1 MNTEPIVFRQG
12 EENGIVI
19 ERENFAKSIF
29 VNQYQQACY
38 MFANLWKRLEFL
50 KPDSKVREQ
59 PNRGYGIDNL
69 FSNIIAF
76 CGDRGEGKSSCMTSV
91 ATILTDKSV
100 RAKAQKDLII
110 PIDSDGKE
118 ILPQPEDIDWLGI
131 IDPSFFDEQHNILE
145 LMLGQM
151 YAKASAIKRTD
162 ENSDAKDVAY
172 KRRRLMEQF
181 QVVKNSICLLEPK
194 EQVYDTISEMSD
206 LAASIRLKFDI
217 TDLFK
222 CYLDFMDKKC
232 ILICVDDIDLNVKD
246 AYKMSEMLRKYFV
259 SPYCIVLVAVKVEQ
273 LEEVIANYHEKE
285 YKMSEA
291 SCKQIAQKYVAKLFP
306 RGNRVP
312 MPAIE
317 DICERIIQIAEL
329 YSKENDELKRLTVK
343 ERVVQLIF
351 QKTGYV
357 FYNTQFLSPI
367 VPTNL
372 RSLRHLLGA
381 LEALPDAKNKNGVD
395 NEIGRE
401 VFKNY
406 FWNTWVTATLH
417 ATDHAF
423 ANQIAIYDDLT
434 TLNAFVVEY
443 FVKRIRKAEIE
454 IKELPTANRDQHKN
468 GRAEIDNEIYS
479 GDYAPLFLQIANST
493 NTSANISVGDVMY
506 ILWLCSTITVNRDI
520 QNLIFFIKTV
530 YSMRLYACYNEI
542 TEGKNSTL
550 FPDANNA
557 SLRVNIHKADSLY
570 DRVNRVQRLVN
581 GSFFSYPQ
589 GALLSGKRDRMVID
603 FRKAKY
609 LFSKLKEEAKKE
621 EDNRSKD
628 YDQTLKMCEFLALC
642 ITFASTKENVESSNF
657 SRYTKTPTFLG
668 TFSHTANYAVFDF
681 LNPFYALTNIKYAY
695 HRFDEI
701 LSDTPTNYSD
711 YDEEQQDRLFDLADR
726 CPQSL
731 LSQMKLIRDG
741 WYDDN
746 WDMHGLVSDSIIR
759 VIDIQWAIYEELLR
773 QYRRHRVGSISE
785 KIYHAYNDIQQLQI
799 TLFPRVNVSGGK
811 VEYQNNAHIVA
822 FDFISIL
829 RLFLGDGKNAE
840 QLDEILTF
848 TESENRLVATD
859 EFMSTLKM
867 ELSYVN
873 EWPLHGKEVKRI
885 IKKAS
890 SSLDK
895 NQRASFSARLGKLIN
910 TNSQYFKPQIDEMMN
925 QIRDIYMLAQTK

>member
-1 MNTEPIVFRQG
+1 MKTEPIIFKQG

-29 VNQYQQACY
+29 VNQYQQACH
-38 MFANLWKRLEFL
+38 MLANLWKRLASL
-50 KPDSKVREQ
+50 QSASKACEQ
-59 PNRGYGIDNL
+59 TNPSYGIDNL
-69 FSNIIAF
+69 FSNVIAF

-100 RAKAQKDLII
+100 RAKAKKDGIV
-110 PIDSDGKE
+110 PIDSEGKE
-118 ILPQPEDIDWLGI
+118 TLPQPEDIDWLGI

-151 YAKASAIKRTD
+151 YAKASGVKHSD
-162 ENSDAKDVAY
+162 EKSDAKDVAY
-172 KRRRLMEQF
+172 KRRKLMEQF

-194 EQVYDTISEMSD
+194 EQVYDSISEMSD
-206 LAASIRLKFDI
+206 LAASIRLRLDM

-232 ILICVDDIDLNVKD
+232 LLICVDDIDLNVKD

-259 SPYCIVLVAVKVEQ
+259 SPHCIVLASVKVEQ
-273 LEEVIANYHEKE
+273 LEEVIANYHIHEF
-285 YKMSEA
+285 KMSRA
-291 SCKQIAQKYVAKLFP
+291 SCQQIAQKYVAKLFP

-312 MPAIE
+312 MPAVE
-317 DICERIIQIAEL
+317 DICERTIQIADS
-329 YSKENDELKRLTVK
+329 YSKENEDLKELTVK

-381 LEALPDAKNKNGVD
+381 LEALPDARNEDDCD

-406 FWNTWVTATLH
+406 FWGTWVTANLI
-417 ATDHAF
+417 AADYAF
-423 ANQIAIYDDLT
+423 AEQLAKYDDLT
-434 TLNAFVVEY
+434 TLNAFVIEY
-443 FVKRIRKAEIE
+443 FVRRIRKAEIE
-454 IKELPTANRDQHKN
+454 IRELPNVNRNQLKD
-468 GRAEIDNEIYS
+468 GRVEIDNEIYS
-479 GDYAPLFLQIANST
+479 GDYAPLFMQIANST

-530 YSMRLYACYNEI
+530 YSMRLYSCYNEI
-542 TEGKNSTL
+542 TEGKNNTL
-550 FPDANNA
+550 FPDANNV
-557 SLRVNIHKADSLY
+557 SSRINIHKADSLY

-581 GSFFSYPQ
+581 GSYFSYPQ
-589 GALLSGKRDRMVID
+589 GALLSGKRDRMMID
-603 FRKAKY
+603 FRKAKG
-609 LFSKLKEEAKKE
+609 LFSKLKDEAKKE
-621 EDNRSKD
+621 NGRSED
-628 YDQTLKMCEFLALC
+628 YEQILKMCEFIALC
-642 ITFASTKENVESSNF
+642 ITFASTKENVENSNF

-668 TFSHTANYAVFDF
+668 TFSHSANYAIFDF

-701 LSDTPTNYSD
+701 LSDTPANYNDSD
-711 YDEEQQDRLFDLADR
+711 ERQQNRLFDLANE
-726 CPQSL
+726 CPKSL
-731 LSQMKLIRDG
+731 LSQMKLIRKG

-785 KIYHAYNDIQQLQI
+785 KIYHAYGDIQQLQI
-799 TLFPRVNVSGGK
+799 TLFPRLNVNSGK
-811 VEYQNNAHIVA
+811 VEYKNNAHSVT
-822 FDFISIL
+822 FDFLGIL
-829 RLFLGDGKNAE
+829 RSFLNDEKTAE
-840 QLDEILTF
+840 QLDDILTM
-848 TESENRLVATD
+848 TESENRLVATA
-859 EFMSTLKM
+859 EFMTTLKM
-867 ELSYVN
+867 ELSLVN
-873 EWPLHGKEVKRI
+873 EWPLQGKDLKRM

-895 NQRASFSARLGKLIN
+895 DQRASFSARLGKLIK
-910 TNSQYFKPQIDEMMN
+910 TNSPYSKTQIAEMMN
-925 QIRDIYMLAQTK
+925 QIRDIFILAKMK